1 MSSSESCSIFADSR
15 HDCWVV
21 CVEVRGCEVVRLRG
35 GEQVG
40 GEAAGVGGA
49 GAAVVDLAGER
60 VVAGGQL
67 VDLLLQRGDRRVV
80 LRGPR
85 VRVVAG
91 RAITV

>member
-1 MSSSESCSIFADSR
+1 MIVGLSVLRS
-15 HDCWVV
+15 
-21 CVEVRGCEVVRLRG
+21 GVVRLRG

-80 LRGPR
+80 LSGPR
-85 VRVVAG
+85 VRVIAG
-91 RAITV
+91 GAVTV